1 MRDVAITAVIFGL
14 LPFIFWRPH
23 IGVLVWTWL
32 GLMNP
37 HRLAYTF
44 AYDMPFAYI
53 VAVVTLISLFLSREP
68 KKIPWT
74 RESVTLLVLL
84 AWMTLTTIFSVYPDL
99 AWFKWQQVMKIEL
112 MIFVSLILMQS
123 KERLNQLMWVIA
135 MSLAF
140 YGVKGGI
147 FTIAN
152 GGVFHVRGPEGTFIG
167 GDNEMGLA
175 LVMTIPLLR
184 YLQLATRRAWI
195 NLGLIIVM
203 ILCALAAVGSQS
215 RGALVGIVAMGAFLW
230 LKSRNKI
237 VTALLGVVAV
247 YLVYAVMPE
256 QWFARISTIQTYEQD
271 PSAMGRINAWSMAF
285 NLAKDRPLGAG
296 FDSFREAMFE
306 LYAPNPGFMADSHS
320 IYFQMLGHH
329 GFVGLALFL
338 LLGLMTWRTA
348 SWVIK
353 HGRRSPEN
361 RWAADLAAMVQVSL
375 VGYATAGAFLGVAYF
390 DLYYALITV
399 VVLSKIVLISAKSA
413 PKAEPAAAPAAPVP
427 TPHGVLTRRAGLAA
441 VPPARRQAAPGRR

>member
-1 MRDVAITAVIFGL
+1 MRDIAITAVIFGL
-14 LPFIFWRPH
+14 LPFILWRPH

-37 HRLAYTF
+37 HKLAYTF
-44 AYDMPFAYI
+44 APTMPFAYI
-53 VAVVTLISLFLSREP
+53 VAVTTLISLFLSREP

-74 RESVTLLVLL
+74 RESVTIVVLL
-84 AWMTLTTIFSVYPDL
+84 AWMTMTTIFSVYPDL
-99 AWFKWQQVMKIEL
+99 AWFKWQEVVKILL

-147 FTIAN
+147 FTIVN
-152 GGVFHVRGPEGTFIG
+152 GGVFHVRGPDSTFIG

-184 YLQLATRRAWI
+184 YLQLTTRRFWI
-195 NLGLIIVM
+195 NQGLMVMM

-215 RGALVGIVAMGAFLW
+215 RGALVGIVAMGTFLW

-237 VTALLGVVAV
+237 VTALLGVIAV
-247 YLVYAVMPE
+247 YLVVTVMPE
-256 QWFARISTIQTYEQD
+256 QWFARMNTINTYEQD
-271 PSAMGRINAWSMAF
+271 QSAMGRINAWTMAF
-285 NLAKDRPLGAG
+285 NLATHRPFGAG
-296 FDSFREAMFE
+296 FDSFRDYMFS
-306 LYAPNPGFMADSHS
+306 LYAPNPGDVHDSHS

-348 SWVIK
+348 AWVIR
-353 HGRRSPEN
+353 HGRRSREH
-361 RWAADLAAMVQVSL
+361 RWASDLAAMVQVSL
-375 VGYATAGAFLGVAYF
+375 VGYATVGAFLGVAYF

-399 VVLSKIVLISAKSA
+399 VVLSKIVLISEKSA
-413 PKAEPAAAPAAPVP
+413 LKAEVAVVPATPVP
-427 TPHGVLTRRAGLAA
+427 TQGGALTRRTG
-441 VPPARRQAAPGRR
+441 